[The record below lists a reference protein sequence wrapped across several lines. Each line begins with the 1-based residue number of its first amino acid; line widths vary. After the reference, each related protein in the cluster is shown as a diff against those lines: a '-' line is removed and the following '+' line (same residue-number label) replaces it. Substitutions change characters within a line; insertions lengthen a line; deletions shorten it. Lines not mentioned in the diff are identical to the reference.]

1 MAKRMKEKNERNS
14 SKLIFNIFIVLV
26 FLALLGGV
34 FYLSPNYIRE
44 DYDGKTKVLIN
55 NNNVTLKMKNDVYI
69 DENNNVFLSLADV
82 RNYFDKYIEY
92 DKENGSIVTTSEI
105 NIAKMSTKDNK
116 ITINGQEEELN
127 SSAIEKNETI
137 YLPFSE
143 ISEKVYDVD
152 LEYIKDTNTIIID
165 SLDRKQEVANTTK
178 ETKLKYKPQTLS
190 GTLEKLEA
198 NEQVVYIEETNNWAE
213 VRSKDGTIGYVKKED
228 LGNVEVTREAKEY
241 IDKVEGKVNLVWDYY
256 SEYAK
261 APDRT
266 GETMDGV
273 NVVSPSFFSL
283 ERGSNGEIY
292 DNAKDDGAEYI
303 EWAHNNNYQVWAMF
317 SNNSLKDTTSQ
328 ILNDYEKREAMIEN
342 LMDLVEEYNLD
353 GVNVDFENMNESDK
367 DVYSRF
373 LIELAPRLKKIGKT
387 LSVDVTAPDGSE
399 TWSLCFDRNTIA
411 NVADYIVFMA
421 YDQYGTSS
429 NKAGTTAGEEM
440 KKALEDAGITS
451 GKIGII
457 NVNAATDSCVNREE
471 GFRAAFDGTDFEIME
486 TQYGEGDA
494 AKSQSIA
501 ENYITQG
508 VVGIFGCNEGSTTGA
523 GNAIKAA
530 GNADIIGVGFDKS
543 DAILNLID
551 DGYLLCTMA
560 QNPDVMGSEGVKAAV
575 KAINGE
581 ELGGEVTDTG
591 VSVITKDSDK

>member
-1 MAKRMKEKNERNS
+1 MAKRMKEKNEKNS
-14 SKLIFNIFIVLV
+14 SKLIFNIFIVIV
-26 FLALLGGV
+26 FLVLVGGV

-190 GTLEKLEA
+190 GTLEKLDA

-213 VRSKDGTIGYVKKED
+213 VRSKDGTIGYIKKED
-228 LGNVEVTREAKEY
+228 LGNVEVAREAKEY
-241 IDKVEGKVNLVWDYY
+241 IDKVKGKVNLVWDYY
-256 SEYAK
+256 SEYEK

-292 DNAKDDGAEYI
+292 DNTKDDGAEYI

-328 ILNDYEKREAMIEN
+328 ILNDYEKRETMIEN

-421 YDQYGTSS
+421 YDQYGTNS
-429 NKAGTTAGEEM
+429 NKAGTTAGYNWVEANVKKFLGQEDVDPEKIILGIPLYMRLWEEEEDGTAKPEVVNM
-440 KKALEDAGITS
+440 KDMFDVLPENQVATWDEELKQYYVEYEEDGKTYKMWVENEKSVGEKINLANQYNLAGIAFWE
-451 GKIGII
+451 K
-457 NVNAATDSCVNREE
+457 DRETNDE
-471 GFRAAFDGTDFEIME
+471 FWTFVKE
-486 TQYGEGDA
+486 Q
-494 AKSQSIA
+494 
-501 ENYITQG
+501 
-508 VVGIFGCNEGSTTGA
+508 
-523 GNAIKAA
+523 
-530 GNADIIGVGFDKS
+530 
-543 DAILNLID
+543 LN
-551 DGYLLCTMA
+551 
-560 QNPDVMGSEGVKAAV
+560 K
-575 KAINGE
+575 
-581 ELGGEVTDTG
+581 
-591 VSVITKDSDK
+591 

>member
-14 SKLIFNIFIVLV
+14 SKVILNIFIVLV
-26 FLALLGGV
+26 FLVLVGGV

-69 DENNNVFLSLADV
+69 DENNNVFLSLADI

-92 DKENGSIVTTSEI
+92 NKENGDIVTTSEI
-105 NIAKMSTKDNK
+105 NIAKMSTKNNE
-116 ITINGQEEELN
+116 ITINGEEEELN
-127 SSAIEKNETI
+127 SSAIEKNDTI

-152 LEYIKDTNTIIID
+152 LEYIQDTNTIIID
-165 SLDRKQEVANTTK
+165 SLDRKQEVTNTTK

-198 NEQVVYIEETNNWAE
+198 NEQVVYIEETNNWVE
-213 VRSKDGTIGYVKKED
+213 VRSKDGTIGYIKKED
-228 LGNVEVTREAKEY
+228 LGNVEVAREAKEY

-292 DNAKDDGAEYI
+292 DNAKDDGVEYI

-429 NKAGTTAGEEM
+429 NKAGTTAGYNWVEANIKKFLGQEDVDPEKIILGIPLYMRLWEEEDDGTAKPEVVNM
-440 KKALEDAGITS
+440 RDMFDVLPENQVATWDEELKQYYVEYEEDGKKYKMWVENEKSVGEKINLANQYNLAGIAFWE
-451 GKIGII
+451 K
-457 NVNAATDSCVNREE
+457 DRETNDE
-471 GFRAAFDGTDFEIME
+471 FWTFVKE
-486 TQYGEGDA
+486 Q
-494 AKSQSIA
+494 
-501 ENYITQG
+501 
-508 VVGIFGCNEGSTTGA
+508 
-523 GNAIKAA
+523 
-530 GNADIIGVGFDKS
+530 
-543 DAILNLID
+543 LN
-551 DGYLLCTMA
+551 
-560 QNPDVMGSEGVKAAV
+560 K
-575 KAINGE
+575 
-581 ELGGEVTDTG
+581 
-591 VSVITKDSDK
+591 

>member
-14 SKLIFNIFIVLV
+14 SKLILNIFIVLV
-26 FLALLGGV
+26 FLVLVGGV
-34 FYLSPNYIRE
+34 FYLSPNYLRE

-69 DENNNVFLSLADV
+69 DENNNVFFSLADI

-92 DKENGSIVTTSEI
+92 NKENGDIVTTSEI
-105 NIAKMSTKDNK
+105 NIAKMSTKNNE
-116 ITINGQEEELN
+116 ITINGEEEELN
-127 SSAIEKNETI
+127 SSAIEKNDTI

-152 LEYIKDTNTIIID
+152 LEYIQDTNTIIID

-198 NEQVVYIEETNNWAE
+198 NEQVVYIEEINNWVE
-213 VRSKDGTIGYVKKED
+213 VRSKDGTIGYIKKED
-228 LGNVEVTREAKEY
+228 LGNVEVAREAKEY

-367 DVYSRF
+367 NVYSRF

-429 NKAGTTAGEEM
+429 NKAGTTAGYNWVEANVKKFLGQEDVDPEKIILGIPLYMRLWEEE
-440 KKALEDAGITS
+440 EDGTAKPEVVNMNDMFDVLPENQVATWDEELKQYYVEYEEDGKTYKMWVENEKSIGEKINLTNQYNLAGIAFWE
-451 GKIGII
+451 K
-457 NVNAATDSCVNREE
+457 DRETNDE
-471 GFRAAFDGTDFEIME
+471 FWTFVKE
-486 TQYGEGDA
+486 Q
-494 AKSQSIA
+494 
-501 ENYITQG
+501 
-508 VVGIFGCNEGSTTGA
+508 
-523 GNAIKAA
+523 
-530 GNADIIGVGFDKS
+530 
-543 DAILNLID
+543 LN
-551 DGYLLCTMA
+551 
-560 QNPDVMGSEGVKAAV
+560 K
-575 KAINGE
+575 
-581 ELGGEVTDTG
+581 
-591 VSVITKDSDK
+591 

>member
-14 SKLIFNIFIVLV
+14 SKLILNIFIVLV
-26 FLALLGGV
+26 FLVLVGGV

-69 DENNNVFLSLADV
+69 DENNNVFLSLADI

-92 DKENGSIVTTSEI
+92 NKENGDIVTTSEI
-105 NIAKMSTKDNK
+105 NIAKMSTKNNE
-116 ITINGQEEELN
+116 ITINGEEEKLN
-127 SSAIEKNETI
+127 SSAIEKNDTI

-152 LEYIKDTNTIIID
+152 LEYIQDTNTIIID

-190 GTLEKLEA
+190 GTLEKIEA

-213 VRSKDGTIGYVKKED
+213 VRSKDGTIGYIKKED
-228 LGNVEVTREAKEY
+228 LGNVEVAREAKEY

-261 APDRT
+261 APDRM

-283 ERGSNGEIY
+283 ERESNGEIY

-367 DVYSRF
+367 NVYSRF

-421 YDQYGTSS
+421 YDQYGTNS
-429 NKAGTTAGEEM
+429 NKAGTTAGYNWVEANVKKFLGQEDVDPEKIILGIPLYMRLWEEEEDGTAKPEVVNM
-440 KKALEDAGITS
+440 KDMFDVLPENQVATWDEELKQYYVEYEEDGKTYKMWVENEKSVGEKINLANQYNLAGIAFWE
-451 GKIGII
+451 K
-457 NVNAATDSCVNREE
+457 DRETNDE
-471 GFRAAFDGTDFEIME
+471 FWTFVKE
-486 TQYGEGDA
+486 Q
-494 AKSQSIA
+494 
-501 ENYITQG
+501 
-508 VVGIFGCNEGSTTGA
+508 
-523 GNAIKAA
+523 
-530 GNADIIGVGFDKS
+530 
-543 DAILNLID
+543 LN
-551 DGYLLCTMA
+551 
-560 QNPDVMGSEGVKAAV
+560 K
-575 KAINGE
+575 
-581 ELGGEVTDTG
+581 
-591 VSVITKDSDK
+591 

>member
-26 FLALLGGV
+26 FLVLLGGV

-92 DKENGSIVTTSEI
+92 DKENGSIVTTSKI

-190 GTLEKLEA
+190 GTLEKLDA

-213 VRSKDGTIGYVKKED
+213 VRSKDGTIGYIKKED
-228 LGNVEVTREAKEY
+228 LGNVEVAREAKEY

-328 ILNDYEKREAMIEN
+328 ILNDYEKRETMIEN
-342 LMDLVEEYNLD
+342 IMDLVEEYNLD

-429 NKAGTTAGEEM
+429 NKAGTTAGYNWVEANVKKFLGQEDVDPEKIILGIPLYMRLWEEEEDGTAKPEVVNM
-440 KKALEDAGITS
+440 RNMFDVLPENQVATWDEELKQYYVEYEEDGKKYKMWIENEKSVGEKINLANQYNLAGIAFWE
-451 GKIGII
+451 K
-457 NVNAATDSCVNREE
+457 DRETNDE
-471 GFRAAFDGTDFEIME
+471 FWTFVKE
-486 TQYGEGDA
+486 Q
-494 AKSQSIA
+494 
-501 ENYITQG
+501 
-508 VVGIFGCNEGSTTGA
+508 
-523 GNAIKAA
+523 
-530 GNADIIGVGFDKS
+530 
-543 DAILNLID
+543 LN
-551 DGYLLCTMA
+551 
-560 QNPDVMGSEGVKAAV
+560 K
-575 KAINGE
+575 
-581 ELGGEVTDTG
+581 
-591 VSVITKDSDK
+591 

>member
-328 ILNDYEKREAMIEN
+328 ILNDYEKRETMIEN

-429 NKAGTTAGEEM
+429 NKAGTTAGYNWVEANVKKFLGQEDVDPEKIILGIPLYMRLWEEEEDGTAKPEVVNM
-440 KKALEDAGITS
+440 KDMFDVLPENQVATWDEELKQYYVEYEEDGKTYKMWVENEKSVGEKINLANQYNLAGIAFWE
-451 GKIGII
+451 K
-457 NVNAATDSCVNREE
+457 DRETNDE
-471 GFRAAFDGTDFEIME
+471 FWTFVKE
-486 TQYGEGDA
+486 Q
-494 AKSQSIA
+494 
-501 ENYITQG
+501 
-508 VVGIFGCNEGSTTGA
+508 
-523 GNAIKAA
+523 
-530 GNADIIGVGFDKS
+530 
-543 DAILNLID
+543 LN
-551 DGYLLCTMA
+551 
-560 QNPDVMGSEGVKAAV
+560 K
-575 KAINGE
+575 
-581 ELGGEVTDTG
+581 
-591 VSVITKDSDK
+591 

>member
-26 FLALLGGV
+26 FLVLLGGV

-92 DKENGSIVTTSEI
+92 DKENGSIVTTSKI

-190 GTLEKLEA
+190 GTLEKLDA

-213 VRSKDGTIGYVKKED
+213 VRSKDGTIGYIKKED
-228 LGNVEVTREAKEY
+228 LGNVEVAREAKEY

-283 ERGSNGEIY
+283 DRGSNGEIY

-328 ILNDYEKREAMIEN
+328 ILNDYEKRETMIEN
-342 LMDLVEEYNLD
+342 IMDLVEEYNLD

-429 NKAGTTAGEEM
+429 NKAGTTAGYNWVEANVKKFLGQEDVDPEKIILGIPLYMRLWEEEEDGTAKPEVVNM
-440 KKALEDAGITS
+440 KDMFDVLPENQVATWDEELKQYYVEYEEDGKKYKMWIENEKSVGEKINLANQYNLAGIAFWE
-451 GKIGII
+451 K
-457 NVNAATDSCVNREE
+457 DRETNDE
-471 GFRAAFDGTDFEIME
+471 FWTFVKE
-486 TQYGEGDA
+486 Q
-494 AKSQSIA
+494 
-501 ENYITQG
+501 
-508 VVGIFGCNEGSTTGA
+508 
-523 GNAIKAA
+523 
-530 GNADIIGVGFDKS
+530 
-543 DAILNLID
+543 LN
-551 DGYLLCTMA
+551 
-560 QNPDVMGSEGVKAAV
+560 K
-575 KAINGE
+575 
-581 ELGGEVTDTG
+581 
-591 VSVITKDSDK
+591 

>member
-1 MAKRMKEKNERNS
+1 MAKRMKEKNEKNS
-14 SKLIFNIFIVLV
+14 SKLIFNIFIVIV
-26 FLALLGGV
+26 FLVLVGGV

-137 YLPFSE
+137 YLPFSK

-190 GTLEKLEA
+190 GTLEKLDA

-213 VRSKDGTIGYVKKED
+213 VRSKDGTIGYIKKED
-228 LGNVEVTREAKEY
+228 LGNVEVAREAKEY
-241 IDKVEGKVNLVWDYY
+241 IDKVKGKVNLVWDYY

-292 DNAKDDGAEYI
+292 DNTKDDGAEYI

-328 ILNDYEKREAMIEN
+328 ILNDYEKRETMIEN

-399 TWSLCFDRNTIA
+399 TWALCFDRNTIA

-421 YDQYGTSS
+421 YDQYGTNS
-429 NKAGTTAGEEM
+429 NKAGTTAGYNWVEANVKKFLGQEDVDPEKIILGIPLYMRLWEEEEDGTAKPEVVNM
-440 KKALEDAGITS
+440 KDMFDVLPENQVATWDEELKQYYVEYEEDGKTYKMWVENEKSVGEKINLANQYNLAGIAFWE
-451 GKIGII
+451 K
-457 NVNAATDSCVNREE
+457 DRETNDE
-471 GFRAAFDGTDFEIME
+471 FWTFVKE
-486 TQYGEGDA
+486 Q
-494 AKSQSIA
+494 
-501 ENYITQG
+501 
-508 VVGIFGCNEGSTTGA
+508 
-523 GNAIKAA
+523 
-530 GNADIIGVGFDKS
+530 
-543 DAILNLID
+543 LN
-551 DGYLLCTMA
+551 
-560 QNPDVMGSEGVKAAV
+560 K
-575 KAINGE
+575 
-581 ELGGEVTDTG
+581 
-591 VSVITKDSDK
+591 

>member
-1 MAKRMKEKNERNS
+1 MAKRMKEKNEKNS
-14 SKLIFNIFIVLV
+14 SKLIFNIFIVIV
-26 FLALLGGV
+26 FLVLVGGV

-190 GTLEKLEA
+190 GTLEKLDA

-213 VRSKDGTIGYVKKED
+213 VRSKDGTIGYIKKED
-228 LGNVEVTREAKEY
+228 LGNVEVAREAKEY
-241 IDKVEGKVNLVWDYY
+241 IDKVKGKVNLVWDYY

-283 ERGSNGEIY
+283 ERGSNCEIY
-292 DNAKDDGAEYI
+292 DNTKDDGSEYI

-328 ILNDYEKREAMIEN
+328 ILNDYEKRETMIEN

-421 YDQYGTSS
+421 YDQYGTNS
-429 NKAGTTAGEEM
+429 NKAGTTAGYNWVEANVKKFLGQEDVDPEKIILGIPLYMRLWEEEEDGTAKPEVVNM
-440 KKALEDAGITS
+440 KDMFDVLPENQVATWDEELKQYYVEYEEDGKTYKMWVENEKSVGEKINLANQYNLAGIAFWE
-451 GKIGII
+451 K
-457 NVNAATDSCVNREE
+457 DRETNDE
-471 GFRAAFDGTDFEIME
+471 FWTFVKE
-486 TQYGEGDA
+486 Q
-494 AKSQSIA
+494 
-501 ENYITQG
+501 
-508 VVGIFGCNEGSTTGA
+508 
-523 GNAIKAA
+523 
-530 GNADIIGVGFDKS
+530 
-543 DAILNLID
+543 LN
-551 DGYLLCTMA
+551 
-560 QNPDVMGSEGVKAAV
+560 K
-575 KAINGE
+575 
-581 ELGGEVTDTG
+581 
-591 VSVITKDSDK
+591 

>member
-14 SKLIFNIFIVLV
+14 SKLILNIFIVIV
-26 FLALLGGV
+26 FLVLVGGV

-69 DENNNVFLSLADV
+69 DENNNVFLSLADI

-92 DKENGSIVTTSEI
+92 DKENGDIVTTSEI
-105 NIAKMSTKDNK
+105 NIAKMSTKNNE
-116 ITINGQEEELN
+116 ITINGEEEELN
-127 SSAIEKNETI
+127 SSAIEKNDTI

-152 LEYIKDTNTIIID
+152 LEYIQDTNTIIID

-190 GTLEKLEA
+190 GTLEKLEV
-198 NEQVVYIEETNNWAE
+198 NEQVVYIEETNNWVE
-213 VRSKDGTIGYVKKED
+213 VRSKDGTIGYIKKED
-228 LGNVEVTREAKEY
+228 LGNVEVAREAKEY

-292 DNAKDDGAEYI
+292 DNAKDDGVEYI

-429 NKAGTTAGEEM
+429 NKAGTTAGYNWVEANIKKFLGQEDVDPEKIILGIPLYMRLWEE
-440 KKALEDAGITS
+440 EDDGTAKPEVVNMNDMFDVLPENQVATWDEELKQYYVEYEEDGKTYKMWVENEKSVGEKINLANQYNLAGIAFWE
-451 GKIGII
+451 K
-457 NVNAATDSCVNREE
+457 DRETNDE
-471 GFRAAFDGTDFEIME
+471 FWTFVKE
-486 TQYGEGDA
+486 Q
-494 AKSQSIA
+494 
-501 ENYITQG
+501 
-508 VVGIFGCNEGSTTGA
+508 
-523 GNAIKAA
+523 
-530 GNADIIGVGFDKS
+530 
-543 DAILNLID
+543 LN
-551 DGYLLCTMA
+551 
-560 QNPDVMGSEGVKAAV
+560 K
-575 KAINGE
+575 
-581 ELGGEVTDTG
+581 
-591 VSVITKDSDK
+591 

>member
-1 MAKRMKEKNERNS
+1 MAKRMKEKNEKNS
-14 SKLIFNIFIVLV
+14 SKLIFNIFIVIV
-26 FLALLGGV
+26 FLVLVGGV

-92 DKENGSIVTTSEI
+92 DKENGSIVTTSKI

-190 GTLEKLEA
+190 GTLEKLDA

-213 VRSKDGTIGYVKKED
+213 VRSKDGTIGYIKKED
-228 LGNVEVTREAKEY
+228 LGNVEVAREAKEY
-241 IDKVEGKVNLVWDYY
+241 IDKVKGKVNLVWDYY

-292 DNAKDDGAEYI
+292 DNTKDDGAEYI

-328 ILNDYEKREAMIEN
+328 ILNDYEKRETMIEN

-421 YDQYGTSS
+421 YDQYGTNS
-429 NKAGTTAGEEM
+429 NKAGTTAGYNWVEANVKKFLGQEDVDPEKIILGIPLYMRLWEEEEDGTAKPEVVNM
-440 KKALEDAGITS
+440 KDMFDVLPENQVATWDEELKQYYVEYEEDGKTYKMWVENEKSVGEKINLANQYNLAGIAFWE
-451 GKIGII
+451 K
-457 NVNAATDSCVNREE
+457 DRETNDE
-471 GFRAAFDGTDFEIME
+471 FWTFVKE
-486 TQYGEGDA
+486 Q
-494 AKSQSIA
+494 
-501 ENYITQG
+501 
-508 VVGIFGCNEGSTTGA
+508 
-523 GNAIKAA
+523 
-530 GNADIIGVGFDKS
+530 
-543 DAILNLID
+543 LN
-551 DGYLLCTMA
+551 
-560 QNPDVMGSEGVKAAV
+560 K
-575 KAINGE
+575 
-581 ELGGEVTDTG
+581 
-591 VSVITKDSDK
+591 

>member
-14 SKLIFNIFIVLV
+14 SKLILNIFIVLV
-26 FLALLGGV
+26 FLVLVGGV

-69 DENNNVFLSLADV
+69 DENNNVFLSLADI

-92 DKENGSIVTTSEI
+92 NKENGDIVTTSEI
-105 NIAKMSTKDNK
+105 NIAKMSTKNNE
-116 ITINGQEEELN
+116 ITINGEEEKLN
-127 SSAIEKNETI
+127 SSAIEKNDTI

-152 LEYIKDTNTIIID
+152 LEYIQDTNTIIID

-190 GTLEKLEA
+190 GTLEKIEA

-213 VRSKDGTIGYVKKED
+213 VRSKDGTIGYIKKED
-228 LGNVEVTREAKEY
+228 LGNVEVAREAKEY

-261 APDRT
+261 APDRM

-283 ERGSNGEIY
+283 ERESNGEIY

-367 DVYSRF
+367 NVYSRF

-429 NKAGTTAGEEM
+429 NKAGTTAGYNWVEANIKKFLGQEDVDPEKIILGIPLYMRLWEEDDDGTAKPEVVNM
-440 KKALEDAGITS
+440 KDMFDVLPENQVAKWDEELKQYYVEYEEDGKTYKMWVENEKSVGEKINLANQYNLAGIAFWE
-451 GKIGII
+451 K
-457 NVNAATDSCVNREE
+457 DREANDE
-471 GFRAAFDGTDFEIME
+471 FWTFVKE
-486 TQYGEGDA
+486 Q
-494 AKSQSIA
+494 
-501 ENYITQG
+501 
-508 VVGIFGCNEGSTTGA
+508 
-523 GNAIKAA
+523 
-530 GNADIIGVGFDKS
+530 
-543 DAILNLID
+543 LN
-551 DGYLLCTMA
+551 
-560 QNPDVMGSEGVKAAV
+560 K
-575 KAINGE
+575 
-581 ELGGEVTDTG
+581 
-591 VSVITKDSDK
+591 

>member
-190 GTLEKLEA
+190 GTLEKLDA

-213 VRSKDGTIGYVKKED
+213 VRSKDGTIGYIKKED
-228 LGNVEVTREAKEY
+228 LGNVEVAREAKEY

-328 ILNDYEKREAMIEN
+328 ILNDYEKRETMIEN

-421 YDQYGTSS
+421 YDQYGTNS
-429 NKAGTTAGEEM
+429 NKAGTTAGYNWVEANVKKFLGQEDVDPEKIILGIPLYMRLWEEEEDGTAKPEVVNM
-440 KKALEDAGITS
+440 RNMFDVLPENQVATWDEELKQYYVEYEEDGKKYKMWIENEKSVGEKINLANQYNLAGIAFWE
-451 GKIGII
+451 K
-457 NVNAATDSCVNREE
+457 DRETNDE
-471 GFRAAFDGTDFEIME
+471 FWTFVKE
-486 TQYGEGDA
+486 Q
-494 AKSQSIA
+494 
-501 ENYITQG
+501 
-508 VVGIFGCNEGSTTGA
+508 
-523 GNAIKAA
+523 
-530 GNADIIGVGFDKS
+530 
-543 DAILNLID
+543 LN
-551 DGYLLCTMA
+551 
-560 QNPDVMGSEGVKAAV
+560 K
-575 KAINGE
+575 
-581 ELGGEVTDTG
+581 
-591 VSVITKDSDK
+591 

>member
-14 SKLIFNIFIVLV
+14 SKLIFNIFIVIV
-26 FLALLGGV
+26 FLAILGGV

-92 DKENGSIVTTSEI
+92 DKENGDIITTSEI
-105 NIAKMSTKDNK
+105 NIAKMSTRDTK
-116 ITINGQEEELN
+116 IDINGEEEELN
-127 SSAIEKNETI
+127 SSAIEKNDTI

-165 SLDRKQEVANTTK
+165 SLDRKKEVANTTK

-198 NEQVVYIEETNNWAE
+198 NEQVVYIEETNNWVE
-213 VRSKDGTIGYVKKED
+213 VRAKDGTIGYIKKED
-228 LGNVEVTREAKEY
+228 LGNVEVEREAKEY
-241 IDKVEGKVNLVWDYY
+241 IERVEGKVNLVWDYY
-256 SEYAK
+256 SEYVD

-266 GETMDGV
+266 GENMDGV

-283 ERGSNGEIY
+283 TRGSNGEIY
-292 DNAKDDGAEYI
+292 DNAEDGGAEYI
-303 EWAHNNNYQVWAMF
+303 KWAHNNNYQVWAMF

-328 ILNDYEKREAMIEN
+328 ILNDYEKRETMIEN
-342 LMDLVEEYNLD
+342 LMNLVEEYNLD

-429 NKAGTTAGEEM
+429 NKAGTTAGYNWVEANIKKFLGQEDVDPEKIILGIPLYMRLWEEE
-440 KKALEDAGITS
+440 EDGTAEPEVVNMRNMFDVLPENQEATWDEELKQYYVEYEEDGNKYKMWVENEKSVGEKINLANQYNLAGIAFWE
-451 GKIGII
+451 K
-457 NVNAATDSCVNREE
+457 DRETNDE
-471 GFRAAFDGTDFEIME
+471 FWTFVKE
-486 TQYGEGDA
+486 Q
-494 AKSQSIA
+494 
-501 ENYITQG
+501 
-508 VVGIFGCNEGSTTGA
+508 
-523 GNAIKAA
+523 
-530 GNADIIGVGFDKS
+530 
-543 DAILNLID
+543 LN
-551 DGYLLCTMA
+551 
-560 QNPDVMGSEGVKAAV
+560 K
-575 KAINGE
+575 
-581 ELGGEVTDTG
+581 
-591 VSVITKDSDK
+591 

>member
-14 SKLIFNIFIVLV
+14 SKLILNIFIVIV
-26 FLALLGGV
+26 FLVLVGGV

-69 DENNNVFLSLADV
+69 DENNNVFLSLADI

-92 DKENGSIVTTSEI
+92 DKENGDIVTTSEI
-105 NIAKMSTKDNK
+105 NIAKMSTKNNE
-116 ITINGQEEELN
+116 ITINGEEEELN
-127 SSAIEKNETI
+127 SSAIEKNDTI

-152 LEYIKDTNTIIID
+152 LEYIQDTNTIIID

-190 GTLEKLEA
+190 GTLEKLDA

-213 VRSKDGTIGYVKKED
+213 VRSKDGTIGYIKKED
-228 LGNVEVTREAKEY
+228 LGNVEVAREAKEY

-328 ILNDYEKREAMIEN
+328 ILNDYEKRETMIEN

-429 NKAGTTAGEEM
+429 NKAGTTAGYNWVEANVKKFLGQEDVDPEKIILGIPLYMRLWEEEEDGTAKPEVVNM
-440 KKALEDAGITS
+440 KDMFDVLPENQVATWDEELKQYYVEYEEDGKTYKMWVENEKSVGEKINLANQYNLAGIAFWE
-451 GKIGII
+451 K
-457 NVNAATDSCVNREE
+457 DRETNDE
-471 GFRAAFDGTDFEIME
+471 FWTFVKE
-486 TQYGEGDA
+486 Q
-494 AKSQSIA
+494 
-501 ENYITQG
+501 
-508 VVGIFGCNEGSTTGA
+508 
-523 GNAIKAA
+523 
-530 GNADIIGVGFDKS
+530 
-543 DAILNLID
+543 LN
-551 DGYLLCTMA
+551 
-560 QNPDVMGSEGVKAAV
+560 K
-575 KAINGE
+575 
-581 ELGGEVTDTG
+581 
-591 VSVITKDSDK
+591 

>member
-14 SKLIFNIFIVLV
+14 SKYIFNIIIVLV

-190 GTLEKLEA
+190 GTLEKLDA

-213 VRSKDGTIGYVKKED
+213 VRSKDGTIGYIKKED
-228 LGNVEVTREAKEY
+228 LGNVEVAREAKEY

-292 DNAKDDGAEYI
+292 DNAKDGGAEYI

-328 ILNDYEKREAMIEN
+328 ILNDYEKRETMIEN

-429 NKAGTTAGEEM
+429 NKAGTTAGYNWVEANIKKFLGQEDVDPEKIILGIPLYMRLWEEEEDGTAKPEVVNM
-440 KKALEDAGITS
+440 RDMFDVLPENQVATWDEELKQYYVEYEEDGKKYKMWVENEKSVGEKINLANQYNLAGIAFWE
-451 GKIGII
+451 K
-457 NVNAATDSCVNREE
+457 DRETNDE
-471 GFRAAFDGTDFEIME
+471 FWTFVKE
-486 TQYGEGDA
+486 Q
-494 AKSQSIA
+494 
-501 ENYITQG
+501 
-508 VVGIFGCNEGSTTGA
+508 
-523 GNAIKAA
+523 
-530 GNADIIGVGFDKS
+530 
-543 DAILNLID
+543 LN
-551 DGYLLCTMA
+551 
-560 QNPDVMGSEGVKAAV
+560 K
-575 KAINGE
+575 
-581 ELGGEVTDTG
+581 
-591 VSVITKDSDK
+591 

>member
-26 FLALLGGV
+26 FLVLLGGV

-92 DKENGSIVTTSEI
+92 DKENGSIVTTSKI

-190 GTLEKLEA
+190 GTLEKLDA

-213 VRSKDGTIGYVKKED
+213 VRSKDGTIGYIKKED
-228 LGNVEVTREAKEY
+228 LGNVEVAREAKEY

-328 ILNDYEKREAMIEN
+328 ILNDYEKRETMIEN
-342 LMDLVEEYNLD
+342 IMDLVEEYNLD

-429 NKAGTTAGEEM
+429 NKAGTTAGYNWVEANVKKFLGQEDVDPEKIILGIPLYMRLWEEEEDGTAKPEVVNM
-440 KKALEDAGITS
+440 KDMFDVLPENQVATWDEELKQYYVEYEEDGKKYKMWIENEKSVGEKINLANQYNLAGIAFWE
-451 GKIGII
+451 K
-457 NVNAATDSCVNREE
+457 DRETNDE
-471 GFRAAFDGTDFEIME
+471 FWTFVKE
-486 TQYGEGDA
+486 Q
-494 AKSQSIA
+494 
-501 ENYITQG
+501 
-508 VVGIFGCNEGSTTGA
+508 
-523 GNAIKAA
+523 
-530 GNADIIGVGFDKS
+530 
-543 DAILNLID
+543 LN
-551 DGYLLCTMA
+551 
-560 QNPDVMGSEGVKAAV
+560 K
-575 KAINGE
+575 
-581 ELGGEVTDTG
+581 
-591 VSVITKDSDK
+591 

>member
-1 MAKRMKEKNERNS
+1 MAKRMKEKNEKNS
-14 SKLIFNIFIVLV
+14 SKLIFNIFIVIV
-26 FLALLGGV
+26 FLVLVGGV

-261 APDRT
+261 APDRA

-328 ILNDYEKREAMIEN
+328 ILNDYEKRESMIEN

-429 NKAGTTAGEEM
+429 NKAGTTAGYNWVEANIKKFLGQEDVDPEKIILGIPLYMRLWEEEEDGTAKPEVVNM
-440 KKALEDAGITS
+440 RDMFDVLPENQVATWDEELKQYYVEYEEDGKKYKMWVENEKSVGEKINIANQYNLAGIAFWE
-451 GKIGII
+451 K
-457 NVNAATDSCVNREE
+457 DRETNDE
-471 GFRAAFDGTDFEIME
+471 FWTFVKE
-486 TQYGEGDA
+486 Q
-494 AKSQSIA
+494 
-501 ENYITQG
+501 
-508 VVGIFGCNEGSTTGA
+508 
-523 GNAIKAA
+523 
-530 GNADIIGVGFDKS
+530 
-543 DAILNLID
+543 LN
-551 DGYLLCTMA
+551 
-560 QNPDVMGSEGVKAAV
+560 K
-575 KAINGE
+575 
-581 ELGGEVTDTG
+581 
-591 VSVITKDSDK
+591 

>member
-1 MAKRMKEKNERNS
+1 MAKRMKEKNEKNS

-26 FLALLGGV
+26 FLVLVGGV

-190 GTLEKLEA
+190 GTLEKLDA

-213 VRSKDGTIGYVKKED
+213 VRSKDGTIGYIKKED
-228 LGNVEVTREAKEY
+228 LGNVEVAREAKEY
-241 IDKVEGKVNLVWDYY
+241 IDKVKGKVNLVWDYY

-292 DNAKDDGAEYI
+292 DNTKDDGAEYI

-328 ILNDYEKREAMIEN
+328 ILNDYEKRETMIEN

-421 YDQYGTSS
+421 YDQYGTNS
-429 NKAGTTAGEEM
+429 NKAGTTAGYNWVEANVKKFLGQEDVDPEKIILGIPLYMRLWEEEEDGTAKPEVVNM
-440 KKALEDAGITS
+440 KDMFDVLPENQVATWDEELKQYYVEYEEDGKTYKMWVENEKSVGEKINLANQYNLAGIAFWE
-451 GKIGII
+451 K
-457 NVNAATDSCVNREE
+457 DRETNDE
-471 GFRAAFDGTDFEIME
+471 FWTFVKE
-486 TQYGEGDA
+486 Q
-494 AKSQSIA
+494 
-501 ENYITQG
+501 
-508 VVGIFGCNEGSTTGA
+508 
-523 GNAIKAA
+523 
-530 GNADIIGVGFDKS
+530 
-543 DAILNLID
+543 LN
-551 DGYLLCTMA
+551 
-560 QNPDVMGSEGVKAAV
+560 K
-575 KAINGE
+575 
-581 ELGGEVTDTG
+581 
-591 VSVITKDSDK
+591 

>member
-429 NKAGTTAGEEM
+429 NKAGTTAGYNWVEANIKKFLGQEDVDPEKIILGIPLYMRLWEEEEDGTAKPEVVNM
-440 KKALEDAGITS
+440 RDMFDVLPENQVATWDEELKQYYVEYEEDGKKYKMWVENEKSVGEKINLANQYNLAGIAFWE
-451 GKIGII
+451 K
-457 NVNAATDSCVNREE
+457 DRETNDE
-471 GFRAAFDGTDFEIME
+471 FWTFVKE
-486 TQYGEGDA
+486 Q
-494 AKSQSIA
+494 
-501 ENYITQG
+501 
-508 VVGIFGCNEGSTTGA
+508 
-523 GNAIKAA
+523 
-530 GNADIIGVGFDKS
+530 
-543 DAILNLID
+543 LN
-551 DGYLLCTMA
+551 
-560 QNPDVMGSEGVKAAV
+560 K
-575 KAINGE
+575 
-581 ELGGEVTDTG
+581 
-591 VSVITKDSDK
+591 

>member
-1 MAKRMKEKNERNS
+1 MAKRMKEKNEKNS
-14 SKLIFNIFIVLV
+14 SKLIFNIFIVIV
-26 FLALLGGV
+26 FLVLVGGV

-143 ISEKVYDVD
+143 ISEKLYDVD

-190 GTLEKLEA
+190 GTLEKLDA

-213 VRSKDGTIGYVKKED
+213 VRSKDGTIGYIKKED
-228 LGNVEVTREAKEY
+228 LGNVEVAREAKEY
-241 IDKVEGKVNLVWDYY
+241 IDKVKGKVNLVWDYY

-292 DNAKDDGAEYI
+292 DNTKDDGAEYI

-328 ILNDYEKREAMIEN
+328 ILNDYEKRETMIEN

-421 YDQYGTSS
+421 YDQYGTNS
-429 NKAGTTAGEEM
+429 NKAGTTAGYNWVEANVKKFLGQEDVDPEKIILGIPLYMRLWEEEEDGTAKPEVVNM
-440 KKALEDAGITS
+440 KDMFDVLPENQVATWDEELKQYYVEYEEDGKTYKMWVENEKSVGEKINLANQYNLAGIAFWE
-451 GKIGII
+451 K
-457 NVNAATDSCVNREE
+457 DRETNDE
-471 GFRAAFDGTDFEIME
+471 FWTFVKE
-486 TQYGEGDA
+486 Q
-494 AKSQSIA
+494 
-501 ENYITQG
+501 
-508 VVGIFGCNEGSTTGA
+508 
-523 GNAIKAA
+523 
-530 GNADIIGVGFDKS
+530 
-543 DAILNLID
+543 LN
-551 DGYLLCTMA
+551 
-560 QNPDVMGSEGVKAAV
+560 K
-575 KAINGE
+575 
-581 ELGGEVTDTG
+581 
-591 VSVITKDSDK
+591 

>member
-165 SLDRKQEVANTTK
+165 SLDRKQEVANTSK

-190 GTLEKLEA
+190 GTLEKLDA

-213 VRSKDGTIGYVKKED
+213 VRSKDGTIGYIKKED
-228 LGNVEVTREAKEY
+228 LGNVEVAREAKEY

-328 ILNDYEKREAMIEN
+328 ILNDYEKRETMIEN

-429 NKAGTTAGEEM
+429 NKAGTTAGYNWVEANVKKFLGQEDVDPEKIILGIPLYMRLWEEEEDGTAKPEVVNM
-440 KKALEDAGITS
+440 KDMFDVLPENQVATWDEELKQYYVEYEEDGKTYKMWVENEKSVGEKINLANQYNLAGIAFWEKDRETNE
-451 GKIGII
+451 IG
-457 NVNAATDSCVNREE
+457 
-471 GFRAAFDGTDFEIME
+471 RAH
-486 TQYGEGDA
+486 
-494 AKSQSIA
+494 
-501 ENYITQG
+501 
-508 VVGIFGCNEGSTTGA
+508 V
-523 GNAIKAA
+523 
-530 GNADIIGVGFDKS
+530 
-543 DAILNLID
+543 
-551 DGYLLCTMA
+551 
-560 QNPDVMGSEGVKAAV
+560 
-575 KAINGE
+575 
-581 ELGGEVTDTG
+581 
-591 VSVITKDSDK
+591 

>member
-26 FLALLGGV
+26 FLVLLGGV

-105 NIAKMSTKDNK
+105 NIAKMSTKYNK

-328 ILNDYEKREAMIEN
+328 ILNDYEKRETMIEN

-429 NKAGTTAGEEM
+429 NKAGTTAGYNWVEANVKKFLGQEDVDPEKIILGIPLYMRLWEEEEDGTAKPEVVNM
-440 KKALEDAGITS
+440 RNMFDVLPENQVATWDEELKQYYVEYEEDGKKYKMWIENEKSVGEKINLANQYNLAGIAFWE
-451 GKIGII
+451 K
-457 NVNAATDSCVNREE
+457 DRETNDE
-471 GFRAAFDGTDFEIME
+471 FWTFVKE
-486 TQYGEGDA
+486 Q
-494 AKSQSIA
+494 
-501 ENYITQG
+501 
-508 VVGIFGCNEGSTTGA
+508 
-523 GNAIKAA
+523 
-530 GNADIIGVGFDKS
+530 
-543 DAILNLID
+543 LN
-551 DGYLLCTMA
+551 
-560 QNPDVMGSEGVKAAV
+560 K
-575 KAINGE
+575 
-581 ELGGEVTDTG
+581 
-591 VSVITKDSDK
+591 

>member
-1 MAKRMKEKNERNS
+1 MAKRMKEKNEKNS
-14 SKLIFNIFIVLV
+14 SKLIFNIFIVIV
-26 FLALLGGV
+26 FLVLVGGV

-190 GTLEKLEA
+190 GTLEKLDA

-213 VRSKDGTIGYVKKED
+213 VRSKDGTIGYIKKED
-228 LGNVEVTREAKEY
+228 LGNVEVAREAKEY
-241 IDKVEGKVNLVWDYY
+241 IDKVKGKVNLVWDYY

-292 DNAKDDGAEYI
+292 DNTKDDGAEYI

-328 ILNDYEKREAMIEN
+328 ILNDYEKRKTMIEN

-421 YDQYGTSS
+421 YDQYGTNS
-429 NKAGTTAGEEM
+429 NKAGTTAGYNWVEANVKKFLGQEDVDPEKIILGIPLYMRLWEEEEDGTAKPEVVNM
-440 KKALEDAGITS
+440 KDMFDVLPENQVATWDEELKQYYVEYEEDGKTYKMWVENEKSVGEKINLANQYNLAGIAFWE
-451 GKIGII
+451 K
-457 NVNAATDSCVNREE
+457 DRETNDE
-471 GFRAAFDGTDFEIME
+471 FWTFVKE
-486 TQYGEGDA
+486 Q
-494 AKSQSIA
+494 
-501 ENYITQG
+501 
-508 VVGIFGCNEGSTTGA
+508 
-523 GNAIKAA
+523 
-530 GNADIIGVGFDKS
+530 
-543 DAILNLID
+543 LN
-551 DGYLLCTMA
+551 
-560 QNPDVMGSEGVKAAV
+560 K
-575 KAINGE
+575 
-581 ELGGEVTDTG
+581 
-591 VSVITKDSDK
+591 

>member
-190 GTLEKLEA
+190 GTLEKLDA

-213 VRSKDGTIGYVKKED
+213 VRSKDGTIGYIKKED
-228 LGNVEVTREAKEY
+228 LGNVEVAREAKEY

-261 APDRT
+261 APDRA

-328 ILNDYEKREAMIEN
+328 ILNDYEKRETMIEN

-429 NKAGTTAGEEM
+429 NKAGTTAGYNWVEANVKKFLGQEDVDPEKIILGIPLYMRLWEEEEDGTAKPEVVNM
-440 KKALEDAGITS
+440 RNMFDVLPENQVATWDEELKQYYVEYEEDGKKYKMWIENEKSVGEKINLANQYNLAGIAFWE
-451 GKIGII
+451 K
-457 NVNAATDSCVNREE
+457 DRETNDE
-471 GFRAAFDGTDFEIME
+471 FWTFVKE
-486 TQYGEGDA
+486 Q
-494 AKSQSIA
+494 
-501 ENYITQG
+501 
-508 VVGIFGCNEGSTTGA
+508 
-523 GNAIKAA
+523 
-530 GNADIIGVGFDKS
+530 
-543 DAILNLID
+543 LN
-551 DGYLLCTMA
+551 
-560 QNPDVMGSEGVKAAV
+560 K
-575 KAINGE
+575 
-581 ELGGEVTDTG
+581 
-591 VSVITKDSDK
+591 

>member
-1 MAKRMKEKNERNS
+1 MAKRMKEKNEKNS
-14 SKLIFNIFIVLV
+14 SKLIFNIFIVIV
-26 FLALLGGV
+26 FLVLVGGV

-190 GTLEKLEA
+190 GTLEKLDA

-429 NKAGTTAGEEM
+429 NKAGTTAGYNWVEANIKKFLGQEDVDPEKIILGIPLYMRLWEEEEDGTAKPEVVNM
-440 KKALEDAGITS
+440 RDMFDVLPENQVATWDEELKQYYVEYEEDGKKYKMWVENEKSVGEKINLANQYNLAGIAFWE
-451 GKIGII
+451 K
-457 NVNAATDSCVNREE
+457 DRETNDE
-471 GFRAAFDGTDFEIME
+471 FWTFVKE
-486 TQYGEGDA
+486 Q
-494 AKSQSIA
+494 
-501 ENYITQG
+501 
-508 VVGIFGCNEGSTTGA
+508 
-523 GNAIKAA
+523 
-530 GNADIIGVGFDKS
+530 
-543 DAILNLID
+543 LN
-551 DGYLLCTMA
+551 
-560 QNPDVMGSEGVKAAV
+560 K
-575 KAINGE
+575 
-581 ELGGEVTDTG
+581 
-591 VSVITKDSDK
+591 

>member
-26 FLALLGGV
+26 FLVLLGGV

-213 VRSKDGTIGYVKKED
+213 VRSKDGTIGYIKKED
-228 LGNVEVTREAKEY
+228 LGNVEVAREAKEY

-328 ILNDYEKREAMIEN
+328 ILNDYEKRETMIEN

-429 NKAGTTAGEEM
+429 NKAGTTAGYNWVEANVKKFLGQEDVDPEKIILGVPLYMRLWEEEEDGTAKPEVVNM
-440 KKALEDAGITS
+440 KDMFDVLPENQVATWDEELKQYYVEYEEDGKTYKMWVENEKSVGEKINLANQYNLAGIAFWE
-451 GKIGII
+451 K
-457 NVNAATDSCVNREE
+457 DRETNDE
-471 GFRAAFDGTDFEIME
+471 FWTFVKE
-486 TQYGEGDA
+486 Q
-494 AKSQSIA
+494 
-501 ENYITQG
+501 
-508 VVGIFGCNEGSTTGA
+508 
-523 GNAIKAA
+523 
-530 GNADIIGVGFDKS
+530 
-543 DAILNLID
+543 LN
-551 DGYLLCTMA
+551 
-560 QNPDVMGSEGVKAAV
+560 K
-575 KAINGE
+575 
-581 ELGGEVTDTG
+581 
-591 VSVITKDSDK
+591 

>member
-26 FLALLGGV
+26 FLVLLGGV

-105 NIAKMSTKDNK
+105 NIAKMSTKYNK

-213 VRSKDGTIGYVKKED
+213 VRSKDGTIGYIKKED
-228 LGNVEVTREAKEY
+228 LGNVEVAREAKEY

-328 ILNDYEKREAMIEN
+328 ILNDYEKRETMIEN

-429 NKAGTTAGEEM
+429 NKAGTTAGYNWVEANVKKFLGQEDVDPEKIILGIPLYMRLWEEEEDGTAKPEVVNM
-440 KKALEDAGITS
+440 KDMFDVLPENQVATWDEELKQYYVEYEEDGKTYKMWVENEKSVGEKINLANQYNLAGIAFWE
-451 GKIGII
+451 K
-457 NVNAATDSCVNREE
+457 DRETNDE
-471 GFRAAFDGTDFEIME
+471 FWTFVKE
-486 TQYGEGDA
+486 Q
-494 AKSQSIA
+494 
-501 ENYITQG
+501 
-508 VVGIFGCNEGSTTGA
+508 
-523 GNAIKAA
+523 
-530 GNADIIGVGFDKS
+530 
-543 DAILNLID
+543 LN
-551 DGYLLCTMA
+551 
-560 QNPDVMGSEGVKAAV
+560 K
-575 KAINGE
+575 
-581 ELGGEVTDTG
+581 
-591 VSVITKDSDK
+591 

>member
-26 FLALLGGV
+26 FLVLLGGV

-127 SSAIEKNETI
+127 SSTIEKNETI

-190 GTLEKLEA
+190 GTLEKLDA

-213 VRSKDGTIGYVKKED
+213 VRSKDGTIGYIKKED
-228 LGNVEVTREAKEY
+228 LGNVEVAREAKEY

-328 ILNDYEKREAMIEN
+328 ILNDYEKRETMIEN

-429 NKAGTTAGEEM
+429 NKAGTTAGYNWVEANVKKFLGQEDVDPEKIILGIPLYMRLWEEEEDGTAKPEVVNM
-440 KKALEDAGITS
+440 KDMFDVLPENQVATWDEELKQYYVEYEEDGKKYKMWIENEKSVGEKINLANQYNLAGIAFWE
-451 GKIGII
+451 K
-457 NVNAATDSCVNREE
+457 DRETNDE
-471 GFRAAFDGTDFEIME
+471 FWTFVKE
-486 TQYGEGDA
+486 Q
-494 AKSQSIA
+494 
-501 ENYITQG
+501 
-508 VVGIFGCNEGSTTGA
+508 
-523 GNAIKAA
+523 
-530 GNADIIGVGFDKS
+530 
-543 DAILNLID
+543 LN
-551 DGYLLCTMA
+551 
-560 QNPDVMGSEGVKAAV
+560 K
-575 KAINGE
+575 
-581 ELGGEVTDTG
+581 
-591 VSVITKDSDK
+591 

>member
-26 FLALLGGV
+26 FLVLLGGV

-190 GTLEKLEA
+190 GTLEKLDA

-213 VRSKDGTIGYVKKED
+213 VRSKDGTIGYIKKED
-228 LGNVEVTREAKEY
+228 LGNVEVAREAKEY

-328 ILNDYEKREAMIEN
+328 ILNDYEKRETMIEN

-429 NKAGTTAGEEM
+429 NKAGTTAGYDWVEANVKKFLGQEDVDPEKIILGIPLYMRLWEEEEDGTAKPEVVNM
-440 KKALEDAGITS
+440 KDMFDVLPENQVATWDEELKQYYVEYEEDGKLYKMWVENEKSVGEKINLANQYNLAGIAFWE
-451 GKIGII
+451 K
-457 NVNAATDSCVNREE
+457 DRETNDE
-471 GFRAAFDGTDFEIME
+471 FWTFVKE
-486 TQYGEGDA
+486 Q
-494 AKSQSIA
+494 
-501 ENYITQG
+501 
-508 VVGIFGCNEGSTTGA
+508 
-523 GNAIKAA
+523 
-530 GNADIIGVGFDKS
+530 
-543 DAILNLID
+543 LN
-551 DGYLLCTMA
+551 
-560 QNPDVMGSEGVKAAV
+560 K
-575 KAINGE
+575 
-581 ELGGEVTDTG
+581 
-591 VSVITKDSDK
+591 

>member
-92 DKENGSIVTTSEI
+92 DKENGAIVTTSEI

-152 LEYIKDTNTIIID
+152 LEYIQDTNTIIID

-228 LGNVEVTREAKEY
+228 LGNVEVAREAKEY

-261 APDRT
+261 APNRA

-292 DNAKDDGAEYI
+292 DNAKDDGVEYI

-328 ILNDYEKREAMIEN
+328 ILNDYEKRESMIEN
-342 LMDLVEEYNLD
+342 LMNLVEEYNLD

-429 NKAGTTAGEEM
+429 NKAGTTAGYNWVEANIKKFLGQEDVDPEKIILGIPLYMRLWEEE
-440 KKALEDAGITS
+440 EDGTAKPEVVNMRDMFDVLPENQVATWDEELKQYYVEYEEDGNKYKMWVENEKSVGEKINLANQYNLAGIAFWE
-451 GKIGII
+451 K
-457 NVNAATDSCVNREE
+457 DRETNDE
-471 GFRAAFDGTDFEIME
+471 FWTFVKE
-486 TQYGEGDA
+486 Q
-494 AKSQSIA
+494 
-501 ENYITQG
+501 
-508 VVGIFGCNEGSTTGA
+508 
-523 GNAIKAA
+523 
-530 GNADIIGVGFDKS
+530 
-543 DAILNLID
+543 LN
-551 DGYLLCTMA
+551 
-560 QNPDVMGSEGVKAAV
+560 K
-575 KAINGE
+575 
-581 ELGGEVTDTG
+581 
-591 VSVITKDSDK
+591 

>member
-1 MAKRMKEKNERNS
+1 MAKRMKEKNEKNS
-14 SKLIFNIFIVLV
+14 SKLIFNIFIVIV
-26 FLALLGGV
+26 FLVLVGGV

-190 GTLEKLEA
+190 GTLEKLDA

-213 VRSKDGTIGYVKKED
+213 VRSKDGTIGYIKKED
-228 LGNVEVTREAKEY
+228 LGNVEVAREAKEY
-241 IDKVEGKVNLVWDYY
+241 IDKVKGKVNLVWDYY
-256 SEYAK
+256 SKYAK

-292 DNAKDDGAEYI
+292 DNTKDDGAEYI

-328 ILNDYEKREAMIEN
+328 ILNDYEKRETMIEN

-421 YDQYGTSS
+421 YDQYGTNS
-429 NKAGTTAGEEM
+429 NKAGTTAGYNWVEANVKKFLGQEDVDPEKIILGIPLYMRLWEEEEDGTAKPEVVNM
-440 KKALEDAGITS
+440 KDMFDVLPENQVATWDEELKQYYVEYEEDGKTYKMWVENEKSVGEKINLANQYNLAGIAFWE
-451 GKIGII
+451 K
-457 NVNAATDSCVNREE
+457 DRETNDE
-471 GFRAAFDGTDFEIME
+471 FWTFVKE
-486 TQYGEGDA
+486 Q
-494 AKSQSIA
+494 
-501 ENYITQG
+501 
-508 VVGIFGCNEGSTTGA
+508 
-523 GNAIKAA
+523 
-530 GNADIIGVGFDKS
+530 
-543 DAILNLID
+543 LN
-551 DGYLLCTMA
+551 
-560 QNPDVMGSEGVKAAV
+560 K
-575 KAINGE
+575 
-581 ELGGEVTDTG
+581 
-591 VSVITKDSDK
+591 

>member
-14 SKLIFNIFIVLV
+14 SKLILNIFIVIV
-26 FLALLGGV
+26 FLVLVGGV

-69 DENNNVFLSLADV
+69 DENNNVFLSLADI

-92 DKENGSIVTTSEI
+92 DKENGDIVTTSEI
-105 NIAKMSTKDNK
+105 NIAKMSTKNNE
-116 ITINGQEEELN
+116 ITINGEEEELN
-127 SSAIEKNETI
+127 SSAIEKNDTI

-152 LEYIKDTNTIIID
+152 LEYIQDTNTIIID

-198 NEQVVYIEETNNWAE
+198 NEQVVYIEETNNWVE
-213 VRSKDGTIGYVKKED
+213 VRSKDGTIGYIKKED
-228 LGNVEVTREAKEY
+228 LGNVEVAREAKEY

-292 DNAKDDGAEYI
+292 DNAKDDGVEYI

-328 ILNDYEKREAMIEN
+328 ILNDYEKREAMIKN

-429 NKAGTTAGEEM
+429 NKAGTTAGYNWVEANIKKFLGQEDVDPEKIILGIPLYMRLWEE
-440 KKALEDAGITS
+440 ED
-451 GKIGII
+451 
-457 NVNAATDSCVNREE
+457 
-471 GFRAAFDGTDFEIME
+471 DGT
-486 TQYGEGDA
+486 
-494 AKSQSIA
+494 AKPEVVNMNDMFDVLP
-501 ENYITQG
+501 ENQVATW
-508 VVGIFGCNEGSTTGA
+508 
-523 GNAIKAA
+523 
-530 GNADIIGVGFDKS
+530 D
-543 DAILNLID
+543 
-551 DGYLLCTMA
+551 
-560 QNPDVMGSEGVKAAV
+560 
-575 KAINGE
+575 E
-581 ELGGEVTDTG
+581 ELKQYYVEYEEDGKTYKMWVENEKSVGEKINLANQYNLAG
-591 VSVITKDSDK
+591 RAFWEKDRETNDEFWTFVKEQLNK